1 MDESN
6 KTTAGVESP
15 LIVEGMSALDVLVAR
30 LGLTQ
35 RQFCDEIG
43 VHRSTYQRWKEKGLV
58 TKLSHVQAKQLDL
71 MLRRVGLSIQ
81 DLPDDVQPYCPNKN
95 A

>member
-1 MDESN
+1 MDESR
-6 KTTAGVESP
+6 KTIEGVESP

-35 RQFCDEIG
+35 TEFCAELG
-43 VHRSTYQRWKEKGLV
+43 VNRSSYQRWKTKGLV
-58 TKLSHVQAKQLDL
+58 TKLNHIQAKKLDS

-81 DLPDDVQPYCPNKN
+81 DLPDDVHCYRPNES